1 VIRNLFGYLPR
12 DVRYRPWFSTPS
24 DDLSALRGSHNRVK
38 LDSVVATLWRAF
50 WVIVTIL
57 AAGSAADAFG
67 L

>member
-1 VIRNLFGYLPR
+1 
-12 DVRYRPWFSTPS
+12 
-24 DDLSALRGSHNRVK
+24 VK

-57 AAGSAADAFG
+57 AAGGAADAFG